1 MISYTS
7 SEWEGFIP
15 CQHTVLLWQPQ
26 EHLRSIGQK
35 QTEHVSAFMPPLP
48 LSFCCFF
55 FSPFFKS
62 FNVEVILTL
71 ISYAIANH
79 LTKQVCCL
87 TSHLYG
93 NCLCWLALLLKPLS
107 SQFLCICGCVMYW
120 TSRECKNVRI
130 PLLLHIV
137 SQLIQTK
144 QSLVSVESNQSQ

>member
-1 MISYTS
+1 MGRIYTLPAHS
-7 SEWEGFIP
+7 VVMATSRAFKEYWTETNRT
-15 CQHTVLLWQPQ
+15 CQYIRASFAFVFLL
-26 EHLRSIGQK
+26 L
-35 QTEHVSAFMPPLP
+35 L
-48 LSFCCFF
+48 L
-55 FSPFFKS
+55 FSFFKS

-79 LTKQVCCL
+79 LTKQVCRL

-93 NCLCWLALLLKPLS
+93 NCLCWLALLLKSLS